1 MSVTDAGQWTNN
13 ERTLKIELLGQQWKL
28 DAVFRNEKINFFYNL
43 SSICCEFESAGKIF
57 VFKVKVIVQKP
68 SEHHRGNIGEHWH
81 RTTREWK
88 GFLSLPSH
96 MAMIN
101 IPIAKA
107 LHACFRISFKDHKS
121 WSRLTSIWFSKTC
134 VRTSNRRIAE
144 IQYSKQTSLYILLRF
159 SNWKISERI
168 SGATQI
174 SDICK
179 TEIDLSIAIH
189 GVLYEFS
196 L

>member
-1 MSVTDAGQWTNN
+1 MLPASYPHRKCMAKMSVTDAGQWTNN

-43 SSICCEFESAGKIF
+43 PSICCEFESAGKIF

-96 MAMIN
+96 MAMLN
-101 IPIAKA
+101 IPSPKPYMPV
-107 LHACFRISFKDHKS
+107 LESHWRIINPDP
-121 WSRLTSIWFSKTC
+121 
-134 VRTSNRRIAE
+134 
-144 IQYSKQTSLYILLRF
+144 
-159 SNWKISERI
+159 
-168 SGATQI
+168 
-174 SDICK
+174 D
-179 TEIDLSIAIH
+179 
-189 GVLYEFS
+189 
-196 L
+196 